1 MGREVA
7 EQATK
12 RRGRVRR
19 FMAWLGYGPETE
31 PDERPDRDARRAR
44 GKAEAAE
51 RRARRRAERL
61 ARRESRRAATEEA
74 EEAEPVEVPPEEASA
89 PSAGSRAGSAPHEL
103 QERLAEME
111 SRARSA
117 ERQAEEARVRVA
129 DAHASA
135 DRARAAAEEARH
147 SIGTISTK
155 LARVEAERRLH
166 EQAERRLESRCAELR
181 SALELEREEKTVI
194 VEHFDRRL
202 AAIEETAEAAA
213 KRVAA
218 AERELIKGSSAPWF
232 DGEGRVQR
240 ADQARNGDPLEALEA
255 SIGKDKPR
263 RDGRPRDRDR
273 PRGDAREP
281 SRTG

>member
-61 ARRESRRAATEEA
+61 ARRGSRRAATEEV
-74 EEAEPVEVPPEEASA
+74 EPVEVPPQEASA
-89 PSAGSRAGSAPHEL
+89 PSAGARAGSAPHEL

-117 ERQAEEARVRVA
+117 EQQAEEARARVA
-129 DAHASA
+129 DAQASA
-135 DRARAAAEEARH
+135 DEARAAAEEARH
-147 SIGTISTK
+147 GIGTISTK

-166 EQAERRLESRCAELR
+166 EQAARRLESRCAELR
-181 SALELEREEKTVI
+181 GALELEREEKTVI

-202 AAIEETAEAAA
+202 AAIEETTKAAA
-213 KRVAA
+213 ERVAA
-218 AERELIKGSSAPWF
+218 AERELIKGSSPPWF
-232 DGEGRVQR
+232 DGQGRVQR
-240 ADQARNGDPLEALEA
+240 ADQARNGDPLEALQA

-263 RDGRPRDRDR
+263 RDGRARDGDR

>member
-31 PDERPDRDARRAR
+31 PEERSDRDARRAR
-44 GKAEAAE
+44 GKSEAAE

-61 ARRESRRAATEEA
+61 ARRESRRAATEEVG
-74 EEAEPVEVPPEEASA
+74 PVEVPPQEASA
-89 PSAGSRAGSAPHEL
+89 PSPGARSGSAPHEL
-103 QERLAEME
+103 EGRLAEME

-117 ERQAEEARVRVA
+117 EQQAEEARARVA
-129 DAHASA
+129 DAQASA

-147 SIGTISTK
+147 GIGTISTK

-166 EQAERRLESRCAELR
+166 EQAARRLESRCAELR
-181 SALELEREEKTVI
+181 NALELEREEKTVI

-263 RDGRPRDRDR
+263 RDGRPPDRDR

>member
-31 PDERPDRDARRAR
+31 PEERPDHDARRAR

-61 ARRESRRAATEEA
+61 ARRESRRAATEEV
-74 EEAEPVEVPPEEASA
+74 EPVEVPPQEASA
-89 PSAGSRAGSAPHEL
+89 PSAGAHAGSAPHEL

-117 ERQAEEARVRVA
+117 EQQAEEARARVA
-129 DAHASA
+129 DAQASA

-147 SIGTISTK
+147 GIGTISTK

-166 EQAERRLESRCAELR
+166 EQAARRLESRCAELQ

-218 AERELIKGSSAPWF
+218 AERELIKGSSPPWF
-232 DGEGRVQR
+232 DGEGRAER
-240 ADQARNGDPLEALEA
+240 ADPARNGDPLDALQA

-263 RDGRPRDRDR
+263 RDGRPRELDR

>member
-19 FMAWLGYGPETE
+19 FMTWLGYGPETE
-31 PDERPDRDARRAR
+31 PEERSDRDARRAK

-51 RRARRRAERL
+51 RRATRRAERL
-61 ARRESRRAATEEA
+61 ARKQAKRAATEEA
-74 EEAEPVEVPPEEASA
+74 TPAEVATGEASGLS
-89 PSAGSRAGSAPHEL
+89 PGTQSDKGTREL
-103 QERLAEME
+103 VDRLAQME

-117 ERQAEEARVRVA
+117 EQQAEEARARVG
-129 DAHASA
+129 DAEASA

-147 SIGTISTK
+147 GIGAISTK

-166 EQAERRLESRCAELR
+166 EQAERRLGSRCAELM
-181 SALELEREEKTVI
+181 AELEREREEKTVI
-194 VEHFDRRL
+194 IEHFDRQL
-202 AAIEETAEAAA
+202 AAIEQTAEAAA

-218 AERELIKGSSAPWF
+218 AERELIKGSDRPWF
-232 DGEGRVQR
+232 DGSGRIER
-240 ADQARNGDPLEALEA
+240 AERGRNGDPLEALEA

-263 RDGRPRDRDR
+263 RDGARERDRS
-273 PRGDAREP
+273 RGEAREP

>member
-7 EQATK
+7 EEATK
-12 RRGRVRR
+12 RRGRMRR

-31 PDERPDRDARRAR
+31 PQERSERDARRAR

-61 ARRESRRAATEEA
+61 ARRESRRATTEEVA
-74 EEAEPVEVPPEEASA
+74 RVEVPPQEASA
-89 PSAGSRAGSAPHEL
+89 PSPGARAGSAPHEL
-103 QERLAEME
+103 EARLAEME

-117 ERQAEEARVRVA
+117 EQQAEEARARVA
-129 DAHASA
+129 DAEASA
-135 DRARAAAEEARH
+135 DRARATAEEARH
-147 SIGTISTK
+147 GIGVISTK
-155 LARVEAERRLH
+155 LARVDAERRLH

-202 AAIEETAEAAA
+202 AEIEERAAAAA

-218 AERELIKGSSAPWF
+218 AERELIKDSSAPWF
-232 DGEGRVQR
+232 DGEGRVEQT
-240 ADQARNGDPLEALEA
+240 DQARNGDPLEALEA

-263 RDGRPRDRDR
+263 RDGRPRERDR
-273 PRGDAREP
+273 SRGDARAP